1 MILGLGIDSVEISR
15 FEQWHTY
22 SKNKL
27 LRFFSATEVDYC
39 LKEPQKAAERFA
51 VRFST
56 KEALLK
62 ALSQAYPEKQLNLL
76 HIAKNCQVLSSH
88 GIPELEINFAALKI
102 PKIQTLASLTHT
114 RQTASAAVIIHT

>member
-15 FEQWHTY
+15 FKRWHAY

-39 LKEPQKAAERFA
+39 LKEPHKAAERFA
-51 VRFST
+51 ARFST

-62 ALSQAYPEKQLNLL
+62 ALSQAYPEKQFNLL
-76 HIAKNCQVLSSH
+76 HIAKNCQVLSLH
-88 GIPELEINFAALKI
+88 GKPQLEINFAALNI
-102 PKIQTLASLTHT
+102 SKIQALVSLTHT
-114 RQTASAAVIIHT
+114 RQTAI